1 MKRLAFWLWLPAN
14 LLQGIFTALWSAL
27 WISVA
32 LLVHLLARRR
42 EPALWLARRV
52 WGPGLVYGALARLDV
67 SGRERIDFTRPHFFV
82 ANHQSWIDIP
92 ALFMAVP
99 APLHFLAKREL
110 EPVPFLG
117 WYIRAMGM
125 IFVDRASRRSATA
138 TVTRARELLL
148 RGGHVA
154 SFPEGTRSRDGRL
167 QPFRSGAFGA
177 ALDSGVDVVP
187 VAILGAGR
195 VLPVGGFKVRPGR
208 IEVRF
213 GAPIPTGELAHGDRA
228 LLARR
233 AAAEVAALLAR
244 PA

>member
-1 MKRLAFWLWLPAN
+1 MSRLDFWLWLPAN
-14 LLQGIFTALWSAL
+14 LLQGLFTLLWSAL

-32 LLVHLLARRR
+32 LAVQLIARRR

-52 WGPGLVYGALARLDV
+52 WGPGLVYAALARLEV
-67 SGRERIDFTRPHFFV
+67 SGRERIDFARPHFFV

-110 EPVPFLG
+110 APVPFLG

-125 IFVDRASRRSATA
+125 VFVDRADLRSATA
-138 TVTRARELLL
+138 TVARTRDLLH

-154 SFPEGTRSRDGRL
+154 SFPEGTRSRTGRL
-167 QPFRSGAFGA
+167 RPFKSGAFGA

-187 VAILGAGR
+187 VAIVGAGR
-195 VLPVGGFKVRPGR
+195 VLPAGGFKVRPGR

-213 GAPIPTGELAHGDRA
+213 GAPIPTADLAHGDRA
-228 LLARR
+228 RLARR
-233 AAAEVAALLAR
+233 AADEVAALLAR

>member
-1 MKRLAFWLWLPAN
+1 MSRLGFWLWLPAN
-14 LLQGIFTALWSAL
+14 LLQGLFTLLWSAL

-32 LLVHLLARRR
+32 LGVHLVARRR

-52 WGPGLVYGALARLDV
+52 WGPGLVYGALARLEV
-67 SGRERIDFTRPHFFV
+67 SGRERIDFARPHFFV

-117 WYIRAMGM
+117 RYIRAMGM
-125 IFVDRASRRSATA
+125 IFVDRADRRGATA
-138 TVTRARELLL
+138 TVTRARDLL
-148 RGGHVA
+148 RQGGHVA
-154 SFPEGTRSRDGRL
+154 SFPEGTRSRNGRL
-167 QPFRSGAFGA
+167 KPFKSGAFGA
-177 ALDSGVDVVP
+177 ALDAGVDVVP
-187 VAILGAGR
+187 VAIRGAGR
-195 VLPVGGFKVRPGR
+195 VLPAGGFKVRPGC

-213 GAPIPTGELAHGDRA
+213 GTPIPTADLAHGDRA
-228 LLARR
+228 RLARR
-233 AAAEVAALLAR
+233 AADEIAALLAR